1 MIYYEDMQTKAG
13 FSDGEDV
20 PSNAWSARTLYIT
33 ALNHVAKERGS
44 NVRVVAYD
52 RPGMH
57 NPCLMIHVTAPML
70 DEIGGDPDR
79 SHPEV
84 FDVMQKHGVSV
95 QVFPDEGFREAEEI
109 CHDLNLDQYLTQR
122 GTLRNGAE
130 EKVKAAMKKAMA
142 AYEG

>member
-1 MIYYEDMQTKAG
+1 MIYYDDMQTKGG
-13 FSDGEDV
+13 FSDGENV
-20 PSNAWSARTLYIT
+20 PANAWSARTLYIT

-57 NPCLMIHVTAPML
+57 NPCLIIHVTASMFN
-70 DEIGGDPDR
+70 EIEGDPDV

-84 FDVMQKHGVSV
+84 FDLMQKHGAHERVL
-95 QVFPDEGFREAEEI
+95 PDCEFREAEEI
-109 CHDLNLDQYLTQR
+109 CHDLYLDQYLTKR
-122 GTLRNGAE
+122 GTLRKGAE
-130 EKVKAAMKKAMA
+130 EKMKAGMKEAIA